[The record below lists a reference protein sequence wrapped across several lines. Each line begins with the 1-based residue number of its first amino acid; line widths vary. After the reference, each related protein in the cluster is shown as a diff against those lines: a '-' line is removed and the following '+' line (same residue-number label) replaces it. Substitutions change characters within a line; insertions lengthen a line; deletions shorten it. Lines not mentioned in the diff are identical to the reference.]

1 MDNIRSH
8 KVVLLGDST
17 VGKTCLAHRM
27 KHGNFMHCPDSTIGC
42 EFFAHTVE
50 SEEGKVKLLVWDTA
64 GQEVFRSFTPQFLRN
79 AVLVLVVYDRS
90 TPLRLYKIE
99 SWIKM
104 VPEEATII
112 IVPAKSDLPSAE
124 ADSDSIQDL
133 DSNQPIYFADPTSAK
148 TGDNIDVLLK
158 KMVEVLGKHC
168 PGVKSTKSDDQYTDI
183 KSGEKRLLDCCLLQ

>member
-27 KHGNFMHCPDSTIGC
+27 KHDNFMLCPDSTIGC

-90 TPLRLYKIE
+90 TPLRLHKIE
-99 SWIKM
+99 GWIKM
-104 VPEEATII
+104 VPDDATIL
-112 IVPAKSDLPSAE
+112 IVPTKSDLPSAE
-124 ADSDSIQDL
+124 AESDSIQELNSD
-133 DSNQPIYFADPTSAK
+133 QPIYFAEPTSAK
-148 TGDNIDVLLK
+148 TGHNVDVLLK
-158 KMVEVLGKHC
+158 KMVEILGKHY
-168 PGVKSTKSDDQYTDI
+168 PGVKTTKPDDQYADI
-183 KSGEKRLLDCCLLQ
+183 ESREKRILDCCLLQ